1 MTTKNTLLSDR
12 APFQAIVDR
21 PRLHMPDD
29 SRMLVWII
37 VNVEHWTIER
47 TMPRSVLTPPMGQ
60 PLMPDL
66 PNWSWHEYGM
76 RVGFWRIFDALQ
88 QRGITPTLAI
98 NGIVCESYPSIA
110 QAAHQADWEFMGHG
124 YIQGPMHKVDDQVQA
139 IDQTI
144 QSIKKLTGKA
154 PLGWESPGLT
164 ETDETLDYLSAAG
177 ISYVANWVLDDLP
190 TWLHAKPKPVLAV
203 PYTVELNDIPMMAI
217 QNHRSDEMYHRGV
230 LQLDR
235 LWRDAAKIPRVM
247 AISVHPY
254 ITGVPHRIDAFEKL
268 LDAVLAKP
276 EVKVMTGEKIADWYT
291 AQVPASAAFK

>member
-1 MTTKNTLLSDR
+1 MSIKTGLLSDR
-12 APFQAIVDR
+12 APYQAIVDR
-21 PRLHMPDD
+21 PRLVMPDD
-29 SRMLVWII
+29 TRMLVWII

-76 RVGFWRIFDALQ
+76 RVGFWRLFDALQ
-88 QRGITPTLAI
+88 QRGIFPTMAI
-98 NGIVCESYPSIA
+98 NGIVCESYPTIP
-110 QAAHQADWEFMGHG
+110 QAALQADWEFMGHG

-139 IDQTI
+139 IDHTMQA
-144 QSIKKLTGKA
+144 IKKFTGKA
-154 PLGWESPGLT
+154 PAGWESPGLT

-190 TWLHAKPKPVLAV
+190 TWLHAKPKPVLSV
-203 PYTVELNDIPMMAI
+203 PYTVELNDIPIMAI

-235 LWRDAAKIPRVM
+235 LWRDAEKITRVM

-268 LDAVLAKP
+268 LDALLAKP
-276 EVKVMTGEKIADWYT
+276 QVKIMTGEKIAQWYSQ
-291 AQVPASAAFK
+291 QVPAPTAS

>member
-21 PRLHMPDD
+21 PCLHMPDD

-47 TMPRSVLTPPMGQ
+47 TMPRSVLTPPMCQ

-110 QAAHQADWEFMGHG
+110 QAAHQADW
-124 YIQGPMHKVDDQVQA
+124 
-139 IDQTI
+139 
-144 QSIKKLTGKA
+144 
-154 PLGWESPGLT
+154 
-164 ETDETLDYLSAAG
+164 
-177 ISYVANWVLDDLP
+177 
-190 TWLHAKPKPVLAV
+190 
-203 PYTVELNDIPMMAI
+203 
-217 QNHRSDEMYHRGV
+217 
-230 LQLDR
+230 
-235 LWRDAAKIPRVM
+235 
-247 AISVHPY
+247 
-254 ITGVPHRIDAFEKL
+254 
-268 LDAVLAKP
+268 
-276 EVKVMTGEKIADWYT
+276 
-291 AQVPASAAFK
+291 